1 MAFEAKLP
9 KNPLTSPWICLASF
23 RVYPYHLADLNFG
36 CHYVSETRF
45 QDVVLSLTRDK
56 IRAALIRGDTNAFK
70 ASCDVTKTKAFGIGS
85 ASKNTFKK
93 EEAAD
98 LPKICD
104 VWRGASE
111 GRVEAEPRK
120 FGGTR
125 ALKPQNCRLFCS
137 NVELLM
143 NLRGSSAA
151 RLLSRGQLWK

>member
-45 QDVVLSLTRDK
+45 QDVVLLLTRDK
-56 IRAALIRGDTNAFK
+56 MRARLSFVATRTLSKLTVTSQK
-70 ASCDVTKTKAFGIGS
+70 QKLLASAP
-85 ASKNTFKK
+85 SKNTFKK